1 MSLYLLTLLTV
12 VPFFMFVLP
21 MHVFVIVIINAD
33 KVLSF
38 IKRNTDPVI
47 RHNTCDDYRCEKRK
61 ISLNVSVIIKIHR
74 EIKEIHI

>member
-61 ISLNVSVIIKIHR
+61 KFIKCKCNKIHR
-74 EIKEIHI
+74 EIKELHI